1 MTLLRL
7 ALTILVVKGF
17 DNPLANE
24 LAIAPGRAQL
34 RSRMSLAAKKRPQSL
49 LLALALSLAAC
60 QSAAQGS
67 TPTSAPS
74 NTTSTAAASA
84 DAASAGKPTPA
95 PAPATA
101 VPDAGPTHMP
111 PQSSAASIRPPE
123 RRAELTRLSNLL
135 QFQVQGLNNTA
146 IGQISDYVINTCET
160 YIIYFTVAP
169 AAGLSVPAGQKLLI
183 PFEAVTINSGIIDAQ
198 AKAIILSL
206 TPARLKGAPAFPDA
220 LALLPTSWE
229 QPVRDYWQRT
239 VRVGKLSSV
248 CNATSGQVQ
257 KIAYATQLIGAQ
269 LKDGNQNLLGV
280 IQDGILEP
288 ESGKMGFYVVSL
300 KDNPGLILLPLAK
313 TNIPAAAL
321 QPGAKIELVLLADSN
336 RLAGAPRLA
345 NADQATDAG
354 AQSAARGYWGQ

>member
-1 MTLLRL
+1 
-7 ALTILVVKGF
+7 
-17 DNPLANE
+17 
-24 LAIAPGRAQL
+24 
-34 RSRMSLAAKKRPQSL
+34 MSLLAKKRPASL
-49 LLALALSLAAC
+49 LLALVLSLAAC
-60 QSAAQGS
+60 QSASPGS
-67 TPTSAPS
+67 SPTAAPIH
-74 NTTSTAAASA
+74 TAGVTSTAASSA
-84 DAASAGKPTPA
+84 AKPTAA
-95 PAPATA
+95 PAAATA

-111 PQSSAASIRPPE
+111 PQSGSAGIRPPE

-135 QFQVQGLNNTA
+135 KFQVQGLNNTA

-160 YIIYFTVAP
+160 YIIYFTIAP
-169 AAGLSVPAGQKLLI
+169 AAGLNVPAGQKLLI

-206 TPARLKGAPAFPDA
+206 TPDRLKGAPASPEA
-220 LALLPTSWE
+220 LALLPTTWE
-229 QPVRDYWQRT
+229 QPVRDYWQRM

-269 LKDGNQNLLGV
+269 IKDGNQNLLGA

-288 ESGKMGFYVVSL
+288 ESGKLGFYVVSL
-300 KDNPGLILLPLAK
+300 KDNSGLILLPLAK

-345 NADQATDAG
+345 TADQATDAG